1 MASRGRRE
9 PLPGQTVGPRGPGP
23 GSLVRVLPVP
33 LHPFAALRLLV
44 PHPDGDVELRTGDL
58 EGLVELAAVAA
69 RGVHAPDLQ
78 PFANP
83 WTDCDPA
90 ERARRTLRWQLAG
103 WGGWTPQEWRLDFVV
118 RRGGVVVGTQSLE
131 ATEFPVLRE
140 VVTGSWLGLE
150 HQGRGTGPLMRAA
163 VLQLAFEGLAAECA
177 RSDAYLDNP
186 RSLAVSRRLGYR
198 EDGRRRTVRGGRP
211 AVQQRLRLDAA
222 DWAARPRPEV
232 VVEGLA
238 PAREALLPAGT

>member
-1 MASRGRRE
+1 M
-9 PLPGQTVGPRGPGP
+9 
-23 GSLVRVLPVP
+23 LPVD
-33 LHPFAALRLLV
+33 LHPFADLRLVV
-44 PHPDGDVELRTGDL
+44 PHPDGDVDLRTGDL

-69 RGVHAPDLQ
+69 RGVHAPDAM

-83 WTDCDPA
+83 WTDCEPV
-90 ERARRTLRWQLAG
+90 ERARRTLRWQLSG
-103 WGGWTPQEWRLDFVV
+103 WGGWSPEEWRLDFVV

-131 ATEFPVLRE
+131 ASAFPVLRE

-163 VLQLAFEGLAAECA
+163 VLQLAFEGLGAVCA

-198 EDGRRRTVRGGRP
+198 EDGLRRTARAGSA
-211 AVQQRLRLDAA
+211 AVLQRLRLDAS
-222 DWAARPRPEV
+222 DWAAGARREV
-232 VVEGLA
+232 HVEGLET
-238 PAREALLPAGT
+238 AREALSPGVS